1 MFVVW
6 WFGCLVMV
14 QASTGERGG
23 LRVVYCGSTITLAG
37 AQDAGPCRGDTSRAS
52 WGIITIGTHILT
64 TEPD

>member
-1 MFVVW
+1 MF
-6 WFGCLVMV
+6 GDGPG
-14 QASTGERGG
+14 QRGG

-64 TEPD
+64 TDPD